1 MYNNKQYNNLMQT
14 FDYKILNVKYGNAI
28 LHEFAI
34 WKMMYTLFLIMNE
47 QVNIV
52 NQRLLSLDVMRGLI
66 MILLAGESCLVY
78 ESLRQLALPSFLNTI
93 VEQFFHHPWHGF
105 HFWDLVQPAF
115 MLMAGSAMYI
125 AYHLKKEKGITWQQ
139 NFKHISV
146 RCLKLF
152 ICGTA
157 LHCVYAGKLVWELW
171 NVLTQLSI
179 TTLIAYLIIHKSN
192 RFQIIVSIC
201 LLLLTEILYR
211 TVLMPGF
218 IEPFVTGKNFGNW
231 MDMVLMGKINSDG
244 WVAINII
251 PTAAHTI
258 WGVLAGKLLV
268 SNKTAK
274 QKIITLLIAGIIGLI
289 VGYGLDVANITP
301 IIKRISTSSFA
312 FVSGGWVLII
322 LAFLY
327 WLVDV
332 KQYKK
337 YAWIAVLV
345 GMNAI
350 FIYLFFETVGVQWFN
365 GVIGIFV
372 KGFLGFTGVGEK
384 GLALLSA
391 CVTLLLE
398 WFLCYWFYKKKIFI
412 KL

>member
-1 MYNNKQYNNLMQT
+1 MVFLR
-14 FDYKILNVKYGNAI
+14 I
-28 LHEFAI
+28 AI
-34 WKMMYTLFLIMNE
+34 WKTIHNFHKML
-47 QVNIV
+47 QPSNI
-52 NQRLLSLDVMRGLI
+52 NIPQRLLSLDVMRGLV

-78 ESLRQLALPSFLNTI
+78 ESLHQLDLPNFLNSI

-105 HFWDLVQPAF
+105 RFWDLVQPAF

-125 AYHLKKEKGITWQQ
+125 AYHYKKEKGITWQQ
-139 NFKHISV
+139 NFKHIFI

-179 TTLIAYLIIHKSN
+179 TTLIAYLIIGRSYT
-192 RFQIIVSIC
+192 FQVVLSIA

-211 TVLMPGF
+211 AVLMPGF
-218 IEPFVTGKNFGNW
+218 TEPFVTGKNFGNW
-231 MDMVLMGKINSDG
+231 MDMVLMGKVNNDG

-268 SNKTAK
+268 SNKTVK
-274 QKIITLLIAGIIGLI
+274 QKITTLLMAGAIGLV
-289 VGYGLDVANITP
+289 VGYGLDIANITP

-312 FVSGGWVLII
+312 LVSGGWVLVI
-322 LAFLY
+322 LAVLY
-327 WLVDV
+327 WLIDV
-332 KQYKK
+332 KQYNK
-337 YAWIAVLV
+337 YAWIAVVV

-365 GVIGIFV
+365 GAVGIFV
-372 KGFLGFTGVGEK
+372 KGFVGFTGIGEK
-384 GLALLSA
+384 GLAVFSA
-391 CVTLLLE
+391 FSSLFLE
-398 WFLCYWFYKKKIFI
+398 WCLCYWLWKKKIFI

>member
-1 MYNNKQYNNLMQT
+1 MYKLLLMK
-14 FDYKILNVKYGNAI
+14 DEKVD
-28 LHEFAI
+28 
-34 WKMMYTLFLIMNE
+34 M
-47 QVNIV
+47 V

-78 ESLRQLALPSFLNTI
+78 ESLHQLALPGFLNTI
-93 VEQFFHHPWHGF
+93 VKQFFHHPWHGF

-125 AYHLKKEKGITWQQ
+125 AYHFKKEKGITWQQ
-139 NFKHISV
+139 NFKHIII
-146 RCLKLF
+146 RCFKLF

-192 RFQIIVSIC
+192 RFQIIISIG

-218 IEPFVTGKNFGNW
+218 TEPFVTDKNFGNW
-231 MDMVLMGKINSDG
+231 LDMILMGKINSDG

-258 WGVLAGKLLV
+258 WGVLVGKLLI
-268 SNKTAK
+268 SNKTAV
-274 QKIITLLIAGIIGLI
+274 QKIKTLLIAAGIGLLI
-289 VGYGLDVANITP
+289 GYGLDIACITP
-301 IIKRISTSSFA
+301 IIKRISTSSFV
-312 FVSGGWVLII
+312 FVSGGWVLLII
-322 LAFLY
+322 AFLY
-327 WLVDV
+327 WVVDV
-332 KQYKK
+332 RQYKK
-337 YAWIAVLV
+337 YAWVAVVV

-365 GVIGIFV
+365 GIIGIFV
-372 KGFLGFTGVGEK
+372 KGFVGFTGMGEK

-391 CVTLLLE
+391 CVTLFVE
-398 WFLCYWFYKKKIFI
+398 WCLCYWLYKKKIFI

>member
-1 MYNNKQYNNLMQT
+1 VCIAKWKTISKFPKMLSQQN
-14 FDYKILNVKYGNAI
+14 INVP
-28 LHEFAI
+28 
-34 WKMMYTLFLIMNE
+34 
-47 QVNIV
+47 
-52 NQRLLSLDVMRGLI
+52 QRLLSLDVMRGVI

-78 ESLRQLALPSFLNTI
+78 ESLHQLALSNFLNSF

-115 MLMAGSAMYI
+115 MLMAGAAMFI
-125 AYHLKKEKGITWQQ
+125 AYHFKKEKGITWQQ
-139 NFKHISV
+139 NFKHITI

-179 TTLIAYLIIHKSN
+179 TTIIAYLIIDKSN
-192 RFQIIVSIC
+192 SFQIIVSIC

-218 IEPFVTGKNFGNW
+218 TEPFITGKNFGNW
-231 MDMVLMGKINSDG
+231 MDMVLMGKVNSDG

-274 QKIITLLIAGIIGLI
+274 QKITTLLIAGVIGLGI
-289 VGYGLDVANITP
+289 GYGLDMANITP

-312 FVSGGWVLII
+312 FVSGGWVLVIMT
-322 LAFLY
+322 FLY
-327 WLVDV
+327 WLIDV
-332 KQYKK
+332 KQYNKC
-337 YAWIAVLV
+337 AWVTVVV

-365 GVIGIFV
+365 GVVGIFV
-372 KGFLGFTGVGEK
+372 KGFIGFTGMGEK
-384 GLALLSA
+384 GLAVITA
-391 CVTLLLE
+391 IVTLFLE
-398 WFLCYWFYKKKIFI
+398 WCLCYWFYKKKIFI

>member
-1 MYNNKQYNNLMQT
+1 MYNLP
-14 FDYKILNVKYGNAI
+14 
-28 LHEFAI
+28 
-34 WKMMYTLFLIMNE
+34 KMLS
-47 QVNIV
+47 QQNI
-52 NQRLLSLDVMRGLI
+52 NIPQRLLSLDVMRGII

-78 ESLRQLALPSFLNTI
+78 ESLHQLSLPLFLNSI

-115 MLMAGSAMYI
+115 MLMAGSAMYM
-125 AYHLKKEKGITWQQ
+125 AYHYKKEKGITWQQ
-139 NFKHISV
+139 NFKHIII

-179 TTLIAYLIIHKSN
+179 TTLIAYVTIERSN
-192 RFQIIVSIC
+192 AFQIIFSIA

-218 IEPFVTGKNFGNW
+218 TEPFVSGKNFGNW
-231 MDMVLMGKINSDG
+231 MDMVLMGKTNSDG

-258 WGVLAGKLLV
+258 WGVLAGKLLL

-274 QKIITLLIAGIIGLI
+274 QKIGILLIAGVSALVI
-289 VGYGLDVANITP
+289 GYGLDIANITP

-322 LAFLY
+322 MAFLY
-327 WLVDV
+327 WLIDV
-332 KQYKK
+332 KQFNK
-337 YAWIAVLV
+337 YAWIAVVV

-365 GVIGIFV
+365 GAVGIFV
-372 KGFLGFTGVGEK
+372 KGFVGFTGMGEK
-384 GLALLSA
+384 GLAVMSA
-391 CVTLLLE
+391 FVTLFLE
-398 WFLCYWFYKKKIFI
+398 WCLCYWLWKKKIFI

>member
-1 MYNNKQYNNLMQT
+1 MYNLPKMLSQQNINLP
-14 FDYKILNVKYGNAI
+14 
-28 LHEFAI
+28 
-34 WKMMYTLFLIMNE
+34 
-47 QVNIV
+47 
-52 NQRLLSLDVMRGLI
+52 QRLLSLDVMRGII

-78 ESLRQLALPSFLNTI
+78 ESLHQLSLPLFLNSI

-115 MLMAGSAMYI
+115 MLMAGSAMYM
-125 AYHLKKEKGITWQQ
+125 AYHFKKEKSITWQQ
-139 NFKHISV
+139 NFKHIII

-179 TTLIAYLIIHKSN
+179 TTLIAYVIIERSN
-192 RFQIIVSIC
+192 AFQIIFSLA

-218 IEPFVTGKNFGNW
+218 AEPFVTGKNFGNW

-258 WGVLAGKLLV
+258 WGVLAGKLLLG
-268 SNKTAK
+268 NKTAK
-274 QKIITLLIAGIIGLI
+274 QKIGILLIAGVSALVI
-289 VGYGLDVANITP
+289 GYGLDIANITP

-322 LAFLY
+322 MAFLY
-327 WLVDV
+327 WLIDV
-332 KQYKK
+332 KQFNK
-337 YAWIAVLV
+337 YAWVAVVV

-365 GVIGIFV
+365 GAVGIFV
-372 KGFLGFTGVGEK
+372 KGFVGFTGMGEK
-384 GLALLSA
+384 GLAVMSA
-391 CVTLLLE
+391 FVTLFLE
-398 WFLCYWFYKKKIFI
+398 WCLCYWLWKKKIFI

>member
-1 MYNNKQYNNLMQT
+1 MLQQ
-14 FDYKILNVKYGNAI
+14 
-28 LHEFAI
+28 
-34 WKMMYTLFLIMNE
+34 
-47 QVNIV
+47 QNI
-52 NQRLLSLDVMRGLI
+52 NMPQRLLSLDVMRGII

-78 ESLRQLALPSFLNTI
+78 ESLHQLSLPSFSNSI

-125 AYHLKKEKGITWQQ
+125 AYHYKKEKGITWQQ
-139 NFKHISV
+139 NFKDIII

-152 ICGTA
+152 ICGAA

-179 TTLIAYLIIHKSN
+179 TTLIAYVTIERSN
-192 RFQIIVSIC
+192 AFQIIFSIA

-218 IEPFVTGKNFGNW
+218 AEPFVTSKNFGNW

-268 SNKTAK
+268 SNKTVK
-274 QKIITLLIAGIIGLI
+274 QKIVTLLIAAIIGLL
-289 VGYGLDVANITP
+289 VGYGLDITNITP

-312 FVSGGWVLII
+312 FVSGGWVLLM

-327 WLVDV
+327 WLIDV
-332 KQYKK
+332 KQFNK
-337 YAWIAVLV
+337 YAWIAVVV

-365 GVIGIFV
+365 GAVGIFV
-372 KGFLGFTGVGEK
+372 KGFVGFTGMGVK
-384 GLALLSA
+384 GLAVLSA
-391 CVTLLLE
+391 FVTLFLE
-398 WFLCYWFYKKKIFI
+398 WCLCYWLWKKKIFI